1 MGSCKKANTDPK
13 EEKFNILVAHNNS
26 ISWVVG
32 GTTSLKEGWEIE
44 KGWMLFLKD
53 DNGNCDK
60 KDKRKKSFRG
70 KIALA
75 FVWNLR
81 MK

>member
-26 ISWVVG
+26 ISWIVG
-32 GTTSLKEGWEIE
+32 GATSLEKGWEIE

-60 KDKRKKSFRG
+60 KGKRKRICRG
-70 KIALA
+70 KTALA
-75 FVWNLR
+75 FVGNSR
-81 MK
+81 MG